1 MKKLKY
7 CGPEDH
13 IVVFLEHGAVKFK
26 KNEVKE
32 VSDVFAPKVLAI
44 QGHKFEIL
52 VPEEPKPQIQAEA
65 KVLPARARN
74 RQLPKAEVKDGS
86 EL

>member
-13 IVVFLEHGAVKFK
+13 VVVFLEHGAVKFK
-26 KNEVKE
+26 KNEIKE
-32 VSDVFAPKVLAI
+32 VSDVFVPKVLAI

-52 VPEEPKPQIQAEA
+52 ILEEPKQIQAEA
-65 KVLPARARN
+65 KVLPVRARN

>member
-13 IVVFLEHGAVKFK
+13 VVVFLEHGAVKFK
-26 KNEVKE
+26 KDEVKE
-32 VSDVFAPKVLAI
+32 VSDVFVPKVLAI

-52 VPEEPKPQIQAEA
+52 ILEEPKQIQAEA
-65 KVLPARARN
+65 KVLPVRARN

>member
-13 IVVFLEHGAVKFK
+13 VLVFLEHGAVKFK
-26 KNEVKE
+26 KDEIKE
-32 VSDVFAPKVLAI
+32 VSDVSTPKLLALH
-44 QGHKFEIL
+44 GHKFEIF
-52 VPEEPKPQIQAEA
+52 EEPKPVQAEA
-65 KVLPARARN
+65 KVLPVRARN

>member
-32 VSDVFAPKVLAI
+32 ISDVFAPKVLAI
-44 QGHKFEIL
+44 QGHKFEIF
-52 VPEEPKPQIQAEA
+52 EEPKQIQAEA
-65 KVLPARARN
+65 KVLPVRARN